1 MLQSGKQRV
10 NYGYFETSALVFDDT
25 NVELLS
31 GAPVVDPLITPVRI
45 SLQGHAVFLF
55 TVDELLVRFRVVEPP
70 RTYAE
75 PRGKVEAVSRGHPH
89 VFVHLT

>member
-1 MLQSGKQRV
+1 MLQSGEQRV
-10 NYGYFETSALVFDDT
+10 NYGYYETSASVFDVT

-31 GAPVVDPLITPVRI
+31 RAQVVDPLITPGRV

-55 TVDELLVRFRVVEPP
+55 TVDELLVRFCVVEPP
-70 RTYAE
+70 LTYAE
-75 PRGKVEAVSRGHPH
+75 PRGEVEALSRGHPH